1 MYDMTTAL
9 QAQPAAPQQT
19 GMMQIAVSRE
29 VQEVQGQIIIARQFP
44 RDVEKVKA
52 AVLADCKRIQLA
64 ESAMYAFPRGN
75 ETVTGPS
82 IRLAEAIAQKFG
94 NLIFGVRELR
104 QENGESVAQAFA
116 WDIETNVRQEKIF
129 TVPHVRNTKKGSYKL
144 TETRDIYELVANNGA
159 RRLRACILGLIPGD
173 IIEAAIEQC
182 ENTLASRNDR
192 PLAARIQ
199 AMLEAFEKVGVSRT
213 SIENKL
219 KRKADAITE
228 HDLVGFQK
236 IYKSITDGF
245 AKAYE
250 HFPDMPA
257 PDQPAQA
264 MNQAFAGTGQ

>member
-1 MYDMTTAL
+1 MTTPLAAL

-44 RDVEKVKA
+44 RDLEKIRQS
-52 AVLADCKRIQLA
+52 VLTDCKRISLA

-82 IRLAEAIAQKFG
+82 IRLAEAIAQRFG
-94 NLIFGVRELR
+94 NLIFGVREIK
-104 QENGESVAQAFA
+104 QEAGESIVQAFA
-116 WDIETNVRQEKIF
+116 WDIETNTRQEKTF
-129 TVPHVRNTKKGSYKL
+129 TVQHVRNTKKGSYKL
-144 TETRDIYELVANNGA
+144 TEQRDIYELVANNGA
-159 RRLRACILGLIPGD
+159 RRLRACILGIIPGD

-182 ENTLASRNDR
+182 EKTLASRNDR

-199 AMLEAFEKVGVSRT
+199 AMIEAFDKLGVT
-213 SIENKL
+213 QASIENKL